1 MSSTLVHYPP
11 SVPNYRPDAHLVL
24 SLTSVQAKLRE
35 FLALM
40 PIEQREAAATQLAA
54 LPF

>member
-1 MSSTLVHYPP
+1 MAVPFCLAAATTTVFP
-11 SVPNYRPDAHLVL
+11 SPAHL
-24 SLTSVQAKLRE
+24 QAKLRE

-40 PIEQREAAATQLAA
+40 PAEQREAAAQQLAA